1 MQVKP
6 PKVAAFGGFF
16 WDFVGLLPINPL
28 TDVVANYTCHDRNKK
43 RSYVIQ
49 QVHLLP
55 DGRSRLGYCI
65 MKQNAFQKKKFC
77 KCRKSVEAFIGRP
90 MSAPAGTHIL
100 PYKAKC
106 IRALFGH
113 LMHFVYLTIFSN
125 YGRWYTANINF
136 PFSIFKFQFEL
147 FGFFR

>member
-1 MQVKP
+1 MRFMQVKP

-55 DGRSRLGYCI
+55 DRRSRLGYCI
-65 MKQNAFQKKKFC
+65 MKQNAFQQKQ
-77 KCRKSVEAFIGRP
+77 
-90 MSAPAGTHIL
+90 IL
-100 PYKAKC
+100 
-106 IRALFGH
+106 
-113 LMHFVYLTIFSN
+113 
-125 YGRWYTANINF
+125 
-136 PFSIFKFQFEL
+136 
-147 FGFFR
+147 

>member
-65 MKQNAFQKKKFC
+65 MKQKLFNKNKFC
-77 KCRKSVEAFIGRP
+77 KCRKSVGELIYF
-90 MSAPAGTHIL
+90 HI
-100 PYKAKC
+100 KQKC
-106 IRALFGH
+106 IRTSFGH

-125 YGRWYTANINF
+125 YGRWHTAYINF